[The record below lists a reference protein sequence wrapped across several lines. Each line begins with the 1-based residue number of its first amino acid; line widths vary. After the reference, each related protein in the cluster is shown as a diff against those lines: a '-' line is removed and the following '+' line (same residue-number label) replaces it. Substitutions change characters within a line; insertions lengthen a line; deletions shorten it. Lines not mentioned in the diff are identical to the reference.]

1 MSYSIEWTP
10 GAKKAAKNIQKDIL
24 LRFDQKLIAI
34 SQKKN
39 PTEGLKKIHTK
50 KDSSLFYP

>member
-24 LRFDQKLIAI
+24 LRFDQKLIYIAEEK
-34 SQKKN
+34 S
-39 PTEGLKKIHTK
+39 
-50 KDSSLFYP
+50 D